1 MFDLIHEVQM
11 IGSLIS
17 LSVSRGHT
25 PCLDRKSLYL
35 KILCQMAPA
44 ATESETVF
52 LLLEILLWL
61 CASYQYEFYFMEFD
75 GFSNWVNLFSYSC
88 LELLA

>member
-1 MFDLIHEVQM
+1 MGTSQLLGRQA
-11 IGSLIS
+11 GSRLRLGGREALRPRGS
-17 LSVSRGHT
+17 YVPSRHSWF
-25 PCLDRKSLYL
+25 PS
-35 KILCQMAPA
+35 A

>member
-1 MFDLIHEVQM
+1 
-11 IGSLIS
+11 
-17 LSVSRGHT
+17 
-25 PCLDRKSLYL
+25 
-35 KILCQMAPA
+35 MAPA